1 MTYDFDRIINRKNT
15 NCIKYDFMEEFH
27 KPENIMSLWVADMDF
42 EVADVIRERL
52 NEVVAQGIYGYTGV
66 KSSYYNA
73 AADWFEKRF
82 SWRPETDWFIKT
94 PGVVF
99 AVNAS
104 VQAYTAPGDAVL
116 IQTPVYYPFGNA
128 VKNNGRK
135 LVTNPLKLVNGR
147 YEIDFEDLEKK
158 ISEEDVKLM
167 ILCSPHNPVGRVW
180 TKEELTK
187 VADICVKYDV
197 IIVSDEIHCDF
208 VYPGHTHTILASL
221 GEEIAARSIIC
232 TAPSKTFNLAGLE
245 TSNIFVPD
253 LSLRKRLRKTIQA
266 MGLPDPNMMGLAACE
281 AAYRGGAEWLEALKI
296 YLTENLNAVRDY
308 VETSLP
314 GITLVEPEGTYLIWL
329 DCRELGYTDE
339 ELNQRVVDAGLWL
352 DGGSMFGTEGEGF
365 MRVNIACPR
374 SELMKAMER
383 FTAILR

>member
-1 MTYDFDRIINRKNT
+1 MKYDFDRIINRKNT
-15 NCIKYDFMEEFH
+15 NSIKYDFMEEFH
-27 KPENIMSLWVADMDF
+27 KPKDIMSLWVADMDF
-42 EVADVIRERL
+42 QVADVIMERL
-52 NEVVAQGIYGYTGV
+52 NQVVAQGIYGYTGV
-66 KSSYYNA
+66 KPSYYKA
-73 AADWFEKRF
+73 VADWFDQRF
-82 SWRPETDWFIKT
+82 GWRPEAEWFIKT

-104 VQAYTAPGDAVL
+104 IQAYTEPEDAVL

-135 LVTNPLKLVNGR
+135 LITNPLKLVDDH
-147 YEIDFEDLEKK
+147 YEIDLEDLEKK
-158 ISEEDVKLM
+158 IIAEDVKLM

-180 TKEELTK
+180 TKEELERI
-187 VADICVKYDV
+187 AEICVKHDV

-208 VYPGHTHTILASL
+208 TYPGYKHTILASL
-221 GEEIAARSIIC
+221 NEEIAARCIIC

-245 TSNIFVPD
+245 TSNLFVPD
-253 LSLRKRLRKTIQA
+253 KNLRKRFIKTIQA

-281 AAYRGGAEWLEALKI
+281 AAYTGGAEWLEALKG
-296 YLTENLNAVRDY
+296 YLWDNLKAVRDY
-308 VETSLP
+308 VSTSLP
-314 GITLVEPEGTYLIWL
+314 GISLIEPEGTYLIWL
-329 DCRELGYTDE
+329 DCRDLGYTDD

-374 SELMKAMER
+374 AELMKAMER
-383 FTAILR
+383 FTRILR